1 MTTMDSAKPVDE
13 SFTKAL
19 PKVELHA
26 HLSGSI
32 SRQCLHE
39 IWKNKKAKDPDLQV
53 EDPLVLMPPGK
64 VDYTLQTFF
73 QVFSKL
79 IYQLC
84 NDLESLA
91 YATNSVLQDF
101 HNDGVR
107 YLELRTIPRASPN
120 TQITREE
127 YLTTVLDTISA
138 FKRSTANKTP
148 NEQMSVFLI
157 LALDRGNTTAAE
169 AEEII
174 DLAIANKSRGVVGVD
189 LCGNPTQGDVTIYR
203 DAFARAKAHG
213 LGLTLHFAETP
224 ASGGRDELAALLSF
238 RPDRLGH
245 VIHVP
250 DDVKAEIV
258 KRGLGLELCM
268 SCNVHAKLIDG
279 GFLDH
284 HFGSWRHEDCPIAL
298 CTDDVGFFCSPVSN
312 EYLLAA
318 QHFELDRTQLL
329 RICRKSVDMIF
340 GGDSEKQRLRR
351 TLDEFAGSMG
361 RADWFIARNF
371 GIEVNIPNQLPDV

>member
-1 MTTMDSAKPVDE
+1 MDLSGPVNSA
-13 SFTKAL
+13 FTNAL

-32 SRQCLHE
+32 SRQCLHK
-39 IWKNKKAKDPDLQV
+39 IWKRKKERDSHFSI

-91 YATNSVLQDF
+91 YATNSVLEDF

-107 YLELRTIPRASPN
+107 YLELRTIPRASPESN
-120 TQITREE
+120 ITQGE
-127 YLTTVLDTISA
+127 YLAAVLDTIQR
-138 FKRSTANKTP
+138 FKARTQ
-148 NEQMSVFLI
+148 EMSIFLI

-169 AEEII
+169 AMRII
-174 DLAIANKSRGVVGVD
+174 DLAIANKPRGVVGVD

-213 LGLTLHFAETP
+213 LGITLHFAETP
-224 ASGGRDELAALLSF
+224 ASGNPAELAALLSF
-238 RPDRLGH
+238 QPDRLGH

-250 DDVKAEIV
+250 DEVKKEIV
-258 KRGLGLELCM
+258 RRKLGLEL
-268 SCNVHAKLIDG
+268 
-279 GFLDH
+279 
-284 HFGSWRHEDCPIAL
+284 
-298 CTDDVGFFCSPVSN
+298 
-312 EYLLAA
+312 Y
-318 QHFELDRTQLL
+318 
-329 RICRKSVDMIF
+329 
-340 GGDSEKQRLRR
+340 
-351 TLDEFAGSMG
+351 
-361 RADWFIARNF
+361 
-371 GIEVNIPNQLPDV
+371 

>member
-1 MTTMDSAKPVDE
+1 MDFAAPVNSA
-13 SFTKAL
+13 FTKAL

-39 IWKNKKAKDPDLQV
+39 IWERKKAKDLSFSI

-91 YATNSVLQDF
+91 YAVNSVLEDF
-101 HNDGVR
+101 LNDGVR
-107 YLELRTIPRASPN
+107 YLELRTIPRPSSEAN
-120 TQITREE
+120 ITREG
-127 YLTTVLDTISA
+127 YLSTILNTIDA
-138 FKRSTANKTP
+138 FKARTQ
-148 NEQMSVFLI
+148 QMSVYLI
-157 LALDRGNTTAAE
+157 LALDRGNTTPTE
-169 AEEII
+169 ANEII
-174 DLAIANKSRGVVGVD
+174 DLAIANKTRGVVGVD
-189 LCGNPTQGDVTIYR
+189 LCGNPTQGDVTLYA
-203 DAFARAKAHG
+203 DVFARAKLHG

-224 ASGGRDELAALLSF
+224 ASGTPYELAALLSF

-250 DDVKAEIV
+250 EEV
-258 KRGLGLELCM
+258 KREIARRRLGLELCM
-268 SCNVHAKLIDG
+268 SCNVHARLIEGD
-279 GFLDH
+279 FLDH
-284 HFGSWRHEDCPIAL
+284 HFGEWRHTDCPIAL

-318 QHFELDRTQLL
+318 QHFGLGRAGLLDIAQRSIQ
-329 RICRKSVDMIF
+329 SIF
-340 GGDSEKQRLRR
+340 GGEQEKERLK
-351 TLDEFAGSMG
+351 LILGEFSQGQV
-361 RADWFIARNF
+361 
-371 GIEVNIPNQLPDV
+371 EVRS